1 MKLYNTTEL
10 KLAIQRQNP
19 DKDKEAISMFFGNKN
34 YYEHFALEKVY
45 FDNVHL
51 NVNYIEEDFVLK
63 LVMLAKL
70 NIGLS
75 INLNKIPFVKFKPTI
90 SVFNCKGHQQYL
102 EISKLKYREV
112 LETVKNRK
120 LNKIKDIAY
129 KLTERASLDF
139 NVDNTKIMSLDFEFF
154 GTNAKIDNVSEA
166 GIAISNKGEITYN
179 HYIIKEPEKM
189 KSDKKL
195 KLQSKFNFGS
205 SIHITQDELKVIIM
219 KELHNTNYLVSH
231 SINSESNILKRSSIK
246 LDHLKLLDTTDLQR
260 NFKKIDKATLKNHL
274 TYHEISF
281 HHLHNAG
288 NDAAYTLQ
296 LVLKMKQK
304 YGNILALNIN
314 KPKIK
319 LLNR

>member
-10 KLAIQRQNP
+10 KLAIQRQNS

-34 YYEHFALEKVY
+34 YYEHFGLKKVY

-70 NIGLS
+70 NMGLS

-120 LNKIKDIAY
+120 LNKIADIAY
-129 KLTERASLDF
+129 KLAERASLDF

-154 GTNAKIDNVSEA
+154 GTNAKLDNVSEA

-179 HYIIKEPEKM
+179 HYIIKEPEKT

-274 TYHEISF
+274 TYHEIPF
-281 HHLHNAG
+281 HHLHNSG